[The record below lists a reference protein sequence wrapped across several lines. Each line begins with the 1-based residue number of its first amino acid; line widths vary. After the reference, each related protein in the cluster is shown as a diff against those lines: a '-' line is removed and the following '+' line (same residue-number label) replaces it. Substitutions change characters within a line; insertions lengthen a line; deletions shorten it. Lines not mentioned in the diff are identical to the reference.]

1 MDNKEYLSEERYQ
14 KNNQIVIIVGKIV
27 LVLGIII
34 LVISFIILILGF
46 TGFGNTYTTG
56 IESAETGSINNSQ
69 MAKGAF
75 GSIGLFALG
84 GFMNVFGFGLTA
96 VGGIIMFIAL
106 RREITAYTTQQ
117 VMPVAQEGIEKITP
131 TVSNAAGSIAQSISK
146 GIKDGM
152 KEEE

>member
-1 MDNKEYLSEERYQ
+1 MTNSIDIITTGDNIIFF
-14 KNNQIVIIVGKIV
+14 QIPN
-27 LVLGIII
+27 
-34 LVISFIILILGF
+34 
-46 TGFGNTYTTG
+46 FGNTFTTG